1 MADGIE
7 LGKAYVQ
14 IVPSAQASKRLTEMF
29 DEETDGLGEQTG
41 RASARNWSAP

>member
-14 IVPSAQASKRLTEMF
+14 IVPSAQGIKSALTEMF

-41 RASARNWSAP
+41 